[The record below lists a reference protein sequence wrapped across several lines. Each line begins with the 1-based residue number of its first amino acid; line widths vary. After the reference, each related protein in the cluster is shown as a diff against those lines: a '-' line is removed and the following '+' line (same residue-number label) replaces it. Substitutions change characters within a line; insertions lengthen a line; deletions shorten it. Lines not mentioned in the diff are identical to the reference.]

1 MSAGIPFAPD
11 HDRMESQGIPS
22 DEDLRS
28 LIADVDRTLEETELV
43 RDRAEAQL
51 RRKPIYPE
59 RRHPKHWQRLP
70 DGEPYDVTS

>member
-1 MSAGIPFAPD
+1 
-11 HDRMESQGIPS
+11 
-22 DEDLRS
+22 